1 MSEIIV
7 LGIAGSG
14 IQPFQ
19 AKILEECRLIV
30 CGNRLAQ
37 QVDRTHQAIFPITPL
52 NEALTKIEDELCL
65 GSVAVLASGDPL
77 FYGIGKRLL
86 ERFGKERIAFIPA
99 LSSMQEAF
107 AKFKISWDDAAIV
120 SLHGRAGNHLPGLL
134 LDNTKT
140 FVFTDKNNTPQ
151 TIAQELLSYF
161 ELIGEETHGQNCV
174 LHVAENL
181 GLPEENITTGLLEE
195 VAEQEFDELN
205 VLLVEFPYQK
215 RESIFGLCEQE
226 LAHSRGLI
234 TKDEVR
240 AATLHRLRLPNSGI
254 FWDIGGGSGS
264 ISIEAASLN
273 PRLTVYTVEKKA
285 EELSNIKE
293 NICRFQSYNV
303 VPVGGSAPQVLDDLP
318 DPDRVF
324 IGGSGGDLGKIISVA
339 ASRLAENGR
348 IVVNGVTSKTIEQAP
363 QLMRKAGL
371 QVETSTITVSRSGP
385 DGPISFN
392 PITIMVGRK

>member
-1 MSEIIV
+1 MSEIMV
-7 LGIAGSG
+7 LGIAGSS

-19 AKILEECRLIV
+19 ARIMEECRLIV

-37 QVDRTHQAIFPITPL
+37 QVVQNRQAIFPITPL
-52 NEALTKIEDELCL
+52 NEALTKIEDELSQ
-65 GSVAVLASGDPL
+65 GSIAVLASGDPL

-86 ERFGKERIAFIPA
+86 EHFGKEKVTFIPA

-107 AKFKISWDDAAIV
+107 ARFKISWDDATII
-120 SLHGRAGNHLPGLL
+120 SLHGRAGKHLPGLL
-134 LDNTKT
+134 LNSTKT

-151 TIAQELLSYF
+151 AIAQQLLRYL
-161 ELIGEETHGQNCV
+161 ELIGDEPARQSCV
-174 LHVAENL
+174 LHVAENI
-181 GLPEENITTGLLEE
+181 GLPDEKITTASLGQ
-195 VAEQEFDELN
+195 VAIQEFGDLN
-205 VLLVEFPYQK
+205 VLLVEFPRQK
-215 RESIFGLCEQE
+215 REGIFGLYEQD

-240 AATLHRLRLPNSGI
+240 AATLHRLCLPKSGI

-273 PRLTVYTVEKKA
+273 PQLTVYTVEKKA

-293 NICRFQSYNV
+293 NICRYQSYNV
-303 VPVGGSAPQVLDDLP
+303 VPIGGSALQVLDDLP